1 MKLMILSAKTQ
12 EPLFIYHNVY
22 KIVVDDKIYTLNE
35 LRDTDLYLKMM
46 KGGRGVIINEIGGKL
61 IIPFSEYF
69 IGNIQS
75 ENSPMS
81 LESEKELWAKY
92 PPVSEVKKI
101 IFRYV

>member
-1 MKLMILSAKTQ
+1 MILNAKTL

-22 KIVVDDKIYTLNE
+22 KIVVDDKVYILNE

-46 KGGRGVIINEIGGKL
+46 KGGKGVVINEMGERL

-69 IGNIQS
+69 IGDITP
-75 ENSPMS
+75 ENSSMF

-92 PPVSEVKKI
+92 PPVSEVKKL
-101 IFRYV
+101 IFRNK